1 MNYVEWIKLNQV
13 RCSEGRHS
21 YRTAR
26 RLRLVLVYERFPVR
40 LRVRKSMRCWVC
52 PFRLYEPLD
61 VSAVSRAVVREMAL
75 MGQRGYRNS

>member
-1 MNYVEWIKLNQV
+1 MNYVEWLKLNQQ

-26 RLRLVLVYERFPVR
+26 RVSVVLVYERFPVR

-61 VSAVSRAVVREMAL
+61 VSAAERSVRQELAMRRAM
-75 MGQRGYRNS
+75 S